1 MIVLP
6 FAALTLASQGG
17 FFDKVVANHPVAWS
31 DARAV
36 RLITRVWGEYWPL
49 ILWAGA
55 CLCAILA
62 YLARPLIRR
71 ANTPSL
77 KQVMSSGWA
86 LAAIY
91 TMVSAASVLARIG
104 NDGINYNHFLDV
116 LIPCCLLV
124 GLAVGNA
131 LRWVQSSG
139 LRSQASSV
147 RLAGPATLTLCAL
160 LLAAQLLQYQDPH
173 TWYNGMWPDAARDAQ
188 MRSLSKLVADTPGD
202 ILSDDSYLLLSNG
215 RRVLYDDSFMFATL
229 AETGKWNNSVLVQ
242 SLRDRRFSLLF
253 LFDTD
258 RWPDN
263 QQIALQDNYS
273 LKFLDVLRTFVP
285 DIVPRGPQYTMDCA
299 LSQGKDS
306 VALKGYSLAPAV
318 AEDGINHGQVLRA
331 TLYWQAEHNISQDYA
346 SYMHIVSDDGSKV
359 ASQDNPHTG
368 ALVPTTEWPARSV
381 VTDTLSIPIA
391 ETIQPAR
398 YRLVAGMYSLDSAS
412 GQIVA
417 LPARCQTGEQY
428 GDAVSLGWV
437 EVK

>member
-1 MIVLP
+1 
-6 FAALTLASQGG
+6 
-17 FFDKVVANHPVAWS
+17 
-31 DARAV
+31 
-36 RLITRVWGEYWPL
+36 
-49 ILWAGA
+49 
-55 CLCAILA
+55 
-62 YLARPLIRR
+62 
-71 ANTPSL
+71 
-77 KQVMSSGWA
+77 
-86 LAAIY
+86 
-91 TMVSAASVLARIG
+91 VLARIG

-116 LIPCCLLV
+116 LIPCCLLAGLSV
-124 GLAVGNA
+124 GKA
-131 LRWVQSSG
+131 LSWAESSG
-139 LRSQASSV
+139 LRSRASSV
-147 RLAGPATLTLCAL
+147 RLAGPATLTLSAL

-229 AETGKWNNSVLVQ
+229 AETGKWDNSVLVQ

-258 RWPDN
+258 RWPDD

-285 DIVPRGPQYTMDCA
+285 DIVPRSPQYTMNCT

-306 VALKGYSLAPAV
+306 VDLKGYSLAPAI
-318 AEDGINHGQVLRA
+318 AENGINHGQVLRA
-331 TLYWQAEHNISQDYA
+331 TLYWQAEHNIAQDYA
-346 SYMHIVSDDGSKV
+346 SYIHIVGDDGSKV

-368 ALVPTTEWPARSV
+368 AVVPTTKWPAGSV

-391 ETIQPAR
+391 ETTQPAR
-398 YRLVAGMYSLDSAS
+398 YRLVAGMYSLDPAS
-412 GQIVA
+412 GQIGA

-428 GDAVSLGWV
+428 GDAVSLGRV